1 MIRTQ
6 EDFKN
11 IVYECLGELS
21 ALNVASDNMTEKLCD
36 IEIES
41 FNNELSE
48 DVMLDA
54 IMFAHEAI
62 KQLCDFEI
70 EIAKEIGKEKRV
82 ERKKYEIQC
91 GEHISCSI
99 ILVYLLVYGICK
111 KIQKNSTLSL
121 KGLQIICLNW

>member
-41 FNNELSE
+41 FNNRLAYVYK
-48 DVMLDA
+48 DLQKVRQNLQMR
-54 IMFAHEAI
+54 I
-62 KQLCDFEI
+62 K
-70 EIAKEIGKEKRV
+70 
-82 ERKKYEIQC
+82 
-91 GEHISCSI
+91 
-99 ILVYLLVYGICK
+99 
-111 KIQKNSTLSL
+111 
-121 KGLQIICLNW
+121 

>member
-41 FNNELSE
+41 FNNRLSYVHK
-48 DVMLDA
+48 DL
-54 IMFAHEAI
+54 
-62 KQLCDFEI
+62 
-70 EIAKEIGKEKRV
+70 
-82 ERKKYEIQC
+82 
-91 GEHISCSI
+91 
-99 ILVYLLVYGICK
+99 
-111 KIQKNSTLSL
+111 QKVRQN
-121 KGLQIICLNW
+121 LQMRTK